1 MIHTKSQM
9 DKVFMIGLQEKNETP
24 VSRLRQK
31 AENGGF
37 LSKGQEQTLDSSL
50 MDRVGIAKES
60 RKRQV
65 GAESLATTKQ
75 KEEE

>member
-1 MIHTKSQM
+1 MEKI
-9 DKVFMIGLQEKNETP
+9 FMVNLQGKNETP

-50 MDRVGIAKES
+50 MDRIGTAKKS
-60 RKRQV
+60 RKKQV
-65 GAESLATTKQ
+65 EAESLTTTKQ